1 MTPNPPRL
9 LPPALAA
16 LAELALDLRWTWSH
30 AADRLWMQLDEAGWS
45 RTRNPWSILQD
56 VPADRL
62 AALAADPGFVA
73 ELGRLAAERR
83 AYLEG
88 EHWFGRTHGGAVG
101 GIAYFSLEFG
111 LGDALPLYAGGL
123 GVLAG
128 DMLKTASDLGVP
140 LVGVGLLY
148 QEGYFRQ
155 LIDAA
160 GEQQE
165 AHPYNE
171 PSSLPIAPVLGPDG
185 SRLQVGIELPGRQLL
200 LRLWRAAVGR
210 TALLLLDSNHPLNS
224 PVDRGI
230 TGKLYGGGTE
240 LRLAQE
246 IALGVGG
253 WRAVEALAPGVEI
266 CHLNEGHAAFVVIER
281 ARRLM
286 QAAGLSFEEALWAS
300 RAGNV
305 FTTHTPVEAGF
316 DRFPPELVARYLQP
330 LAAGLDG
337 LQRLLALGRSA
348 AAADG
353 PFAMPHLA
361 VRGALVSVGVS
372 RLHGEV
378 SRRVFQPLFP
388 RWPQCQVPVGHVT
401 NGVHVPSWDSAAADA
416 AWTAAAGKERWRDL
430 PAPGMVEQLL
440 RGIADEALWAMRGA
454 GRQALVGWV
463 RARLARQLGERG
475 LGAAEIAAAREVLDP
490 NLLTLGLA
498 RRFTAY
504 KRPNLLLHDPERL
517 RRLLA
522 DPARPVQIVV
532 AGKAHPDDAAGK
544 AMIREWVQLAQRP
557 ELRRRVVF
565 LADYDITLAQELV
578 QGVDLWI
585 NTPRRPWEAC
595 GTSGMKL
602 LANGGLNLSVRDG
615 WWAEAYEPGRGWAI
629 GDDGPLADAATDEA
643 AGDAADAEALYRVL
657 ETEIVPA
664 FYERDAAGLPRA
676 WLARVR
682 RSIAELT
689 PAFSAARMLR
699 DYLDQAY
706 RPAAAA
712 LRRRLADGGAAARAL
727 AQWAER
733 LARHWPELHL
743 GPPNL
748 VEGPDGRHWSV
759 PAYLGAISPDEIA
772 VELYAE
778 AAGGAPEIVPLRPG
792 AAIAGAA
799 NGYLFA
805 GREPGLR
812 PADDYTVRIVPRHP
826 EARVPTELPLILWQ
840 R

>member
-1 MTPNPPRL
+1 MPLSPPRP
-9 LPPALAA
+9 LPPSLAA

-30 AADRLWMQLDEAGWS
+30 AADRLWLQLDEAGWS

-62 AALAADPGFVA
+62 ETLAGDPGFVA

-83 AYLEG
+83 GYLEG
-88 EHWFGRTHGGAVG
+88 EHWFGRNHDGAVG

-155 LIDAA
+155 LVDAS

-165 AHPYNE
+165 AYPYNE
-171 PSSLPIAPVLGPDG
+171 PSSLPIAPVLGADG
-185 SRLQVGIELPGRQLL
+185 RRLHVGIELPGRQVL

-224 PVDRGI
+224 PADRGI

-253 WRAVEALAPGVEI
+253 WRAVEALAPEVEI

-281 ARRLM
+281 ARRLA
-286 QAAGLSFEEALWAS
+286 QTAGLAFEEALWAS

-316 DRFPPELVARYLQP
+316 DRYPAALVGRYLQP
-330 LAAGLDG
+330 LIAGQDG
-337 LQRLLALGRSA
+337 LERVLALGRPPGDAGGSFNMA
-348 AAADG
+348 
-353 PFAMPHLA
+353 HLA
-361 VRGALVSVGVS
+361 LRGSHRSVGVS
-372 RLHGEV
+372 RLHGQV
-378 SRRVFQPLFP
+378 SRRIFQPLFP
-388 RWPQCQVPVGHVT
+388 RWPEAEVPVGHVT
-401 NGVHVPSWDSAAADA
+401 NGVHVPSWDSAAADR

-430 PAPGMVEQLL
+430 PAAGTVEALL
-440 RGIADEALWAMRGA
+440 RGIPDEALWALRGA

-475 LGAAEIAAAREVLDP
+475 MPAAEVAAAAEVLDP

-504 KRPNLLLHDPERL
+504 KRPNLLLRDPDRL
-517 RRLLA
+517 RRILA
-522 DPARPVQIVV
+522 DPRRPVQIVV
-532 AGKAHPDDAAGK
+532 AGKAHPEDAAGK
-544 AMIREWVQLAQRP
+544 AMIREWVRLGQSP

-629 GDDGPLADAATDEA
+629 GGDGAAEDEA
-643 AGDAADAEALYRVL
+643 AGDAADAEALYGIL
-657 ETEIVPA
+657 ESEVVPA

-689 PAFSAARMLR
+689 PAYSAARMLR
-699 DYLDQAY
+699 DYLEQAY
-706 RPAAAA
+706 RPATAA

-727 AQWAER
+727 AGWAER
-733 LARHWPELHL
+733 LARHWGELHL
-743 GPPNL
+743 GPPDL
-748 VEGPDGRHWSV
+748 VESPAGRHWSV
-759 PAYLGAISPDEIA
+759 PAYLGDVGPDEIRL
-772 VELYAE
+772 ELFAE
-778 AAGGAPEIVPLRPG
+778 TAGGAPEIVPLVRG
-792 AAIAGAA
+792 EALAGTA

-805 GREPGLR
+805 GREPGRR
-812 PADDYTVRIVPRHP
+812 PAADYTVRILPQHP
-826 EARVPTELPLILWQ
+826 EACLPAELPLIFWQ

>member
-1 MTPNPPRL
+1 MTVRPPRP
-9 LPPALAA
+9 LPAPLAA

-30 AADRLWMQLDEAGWS
+30 AADRLWKRLDEAGWG

-56 VPADRL
+56 VPAERL
-62 AALAADPGFVA
+62 AALATDPDFVA

-83 AYLEG
+83 AYLES
-88 EHWFGRTHGGAVG
+88 EHWFARHRRGAVG
-101 GIAYFSLEFG
+101 MTAYFSLEFG

-128 DMLKTASDLGVP
+128 DFLKTGSDLGVP
-140 LVGVGLLY
+140 LVGIGLLY

-165 AHPYNE
+165 VYPYNE
-171 PSSLPIAPVLGPDG
+171 PSSLPIEPVIGGDG
-185 SRLQVGIELPGRQLL
+185 SRLQVGIELPGRLLL
-200 LRLWRAAVGR
+200 LRVWRAMVGR
-210 TALLLLDSNHPLNS
+210 ATLYLLDSNHPLNS
-224 PVDRGI
+224 PADRGI

-246 IALGVGG
+246 IVLGVGG
-253 WRAVEALAPGVEI
+253 WRTLEQLAPEVEI

-286 QAAGLSFEEALWAS
+286 AKAGLTFEQALWAS

-316 DRFPPELVARYLQP
+316 DRYPPGLVAKYLQV
-330 LAAGLDG
+330 LAAGEEEAS
-337 LQRLLALGRSA
+337 RLLALGRPDEGG
-348 AAADG
+348 DG
-353 PFAMPHLA
+353 PFNMAYLA
-361 VRGALVSVGVS
+361 LRGALVSVGVS
-372 RLHGEV
+372 RLHGAV
-378 SRRVFQPLFP
+378 SRRVFRPLFP
-388 RWPQCQVPVGHVT
+388 RRPVAEVPVGHVT
-401 NGVHVPSWDSAAADA
+401 NGVHVPSWDSAAADKT
-416 AWTAAAGKERWRDL
+416 WTAACGKERWRDL
-430 PAPGMVEQLL
+430 PEPGAVERLVAAL
-440 RGIADEALWAMRGA
+440 SDEALWALRGA
-454 GRQALVGWV
+454 GRQALVGLV

-475 LGAAEIAAAREVLDP
+475 LSADEVADAGLVLDP

-504 KRPNLLLHDPERL
+504 KRPNLLLRDPARL
-517 RRLLA
+517 LRILA
-522 DPARPVQIVV
+522 DPVRPVQIVV
-532 AGKAHPDDAAGK
+532 AGKAHPDDDAGK
-544 AMIREWVQLAQRP
+544 AMVREWVALAQTG
-557 ELRRRVVF
+557 EFRRRVVF

-602 LANGGLNLSVRDG
+602 LANGGLNLSVKDG
-615 WWAEAYEPGRGWAI
+615 WWEEAYDPGRGWAI
-629 GDDGPLADAATDEA
+629 GDGDERDDAT
-643 AGDAADAEALYRVL
+643 ADAEDAEMLYRVL
-657 ETEIVPA
+657 EREVVPA

-682 RSIAELT
+682 RSISELT
-689 PAFSAARMLR
+689 VAYSGARMLR

-706 RPAAAA
+706 QPAAAA
-712 LRRRLADGGAAARAL
+712 LRRRLADGAALARAL
-727 AQWAER
+727 DDWAAR
-733 LARHWPELHL
+733 LQRHWPELHL
-743 GPPNL
+743 GAPHIEET
-748 VEGPDGRHWSV
+748 EGGRRWTV
-759 PAYLGAISPDEIA
+759 PAYLGAIGPDEVA

-778 AAGGAPEIVPLRPG
+778 PAPGGGAPEIVPLARGEP
-792 AAIAGAA
+792 IAGAV
-799 NGYLFA
+799 NGYLFTGAPA
-805 GREPGLR
+805 GDR
-812 PADDYTVRIVPRHP
+812 PAGDYTARIVPWHP
-826 EARVPTELPLILWQ
+826 EARLPGELPLIAWQ